1 MELPASDAA
10 NEGAMVV
17 HTTEDNPVGDGDP
30 ICELA
35 RGEREIGEEREER
48 ERGKRGRRDRN
59 EHFAD
64 EKSIRLFD
72 SFIAATHIRLALR
85 PTDGHAFMQTR
96 SALAAVPSTR
106 RS

>member
-10 NEGAMVV
+10 NAGAMVV

-48 ERGKRGRRDRN
+48 EGEEIETNILLMRR
-59 EHFAD
+59 A
-64 EKSIRLFD
+64 SGSL
-72 SFIAATHIRLALR
+72 TALLLQ
-85 PTDGHAFMQTR
+85 PILG
-96 SALAAVPSTR
+96 
-106 RS
+106 

>member
-1 MELPASDAA
+1 V
-10 NEGAMVV
+10 VV
-17 HTTEDNPVGDGDP
+17 HTAEDTPVGDGDP

-35 RGEREIGEEREER
+35 RGEREIGEEREGR

-64 EKSIRLFD
+64 KKSIRLFD

>member
-1 MELPASDAA
+1 MLPPPAENPPAETINKCLLHVHTCNKHMAHSASDAA

-64 EKSIRLFD
+64 EKSI
-72 SFIAATHIRLALR
+72 S
-85 PTDGHAFMQTR
+85 
-96 SALAAVPSTR
+96 
-106 RS
+106 